1 MVEGQCCQ
9 LPEERKRNCS
19 SGHRL
24 PPHGS
29 RSERGRQRLPSPGRA
44 RHTRSV
50 RVFGLTGG
58 VASGKSTVAARFRER
73 GVPVVDADELARR
86 AVAPGTAALQEI
98 LETFG
103 RDYASPEG
111 TLDRAKLAAR
121 VFGDAS
127 ALQQLNSIVHPR
139 VAQLFQA
146 DLQQLQARGHALV
159 CYEVPLLFENQ
170 LHHRLRPVV
179 LVALPRPLQLE
190 RAMRRSGW
198 SAEQAAAR
206 IDAQLPLAQKRQ
218 LADYVIDNDGP
229 LQQTLERADHVL
241 DAIRSAPTGPAA

>member
-1 MVEGQCCQ
+1 M
-9 LPEERKRNCS
+9 
-19 SGHRL
+19 
-24 PPHGS
+24 
-29 RSERGRQRLPSPGRA
+29 
-44 RHTRSV
+44 

-58 VASGKSTVAARFRER
+58 VASGKSTVAERFRER

-86 AVAPGTAALQEI
+86 AVAPGTAALQQI

-103 RDYASPEG
+103 REYAALDG
-111 TLDRAKLAAR
+111 TLDRARLAAR
-121 VFGDAS
+121 VFGDAQ
-127 ALQQLNSIVHPR
+127 ALQQLNEIVHPR

-146 DLQQLQARGHALV
+146 ELQRLRNEGHPLA

-179 LVALPRPLQLE
+179 LVALSRPLQLE

-206 IDAQLPLAQKRQ
+206 IDAQLPLMQKRE

-229 LQQTLERADHVL
+229 IQQTLEQADRVL
-241 DAIRSAPTGPAA
+241 NAIRAAPSDPQGPVEDC